1 MYTTFFDTIIIF
13 SPQNAETSSVQSGTN
28 LIAVISSIIIV
39 YAVSS
44 IVIFFIGYAC
54 GWFGLKHK
62 LSRASKAASDSVEKN
77 TYTCHME
84 QSQTPGPL
92 YEELHQESAL
102 EHQNLV
108 ELKENVAYGPI
119 IAR

>member
-1 MYTTFFDTIIIF
+1 M
-13 SPQNAETSSVQSGTN
+13 
-28 LIAVISSIIIV
+28 IAVISSIVIV
-39 YAVSS
+39 YAISS
-44 IVIFFIGYAC
+44 IVIFFIGYSC

-62 LSRASKAASDSVEKN
+62 QTRASKATSDSVEKN
-77 TYTCHME
+77 TCHME
-84 QSQTPGPL
+84 QSQQPQTPGPL

-102 EHQNLV
+102 EHQDLV